1 MEMNEMEK
9 ETIEKICT
17 SAVSKRDLL
26 KASMPHYLL
35 RAMLAG
41 AYIGFALVLSFT
53 VGQFFYEVHSPA
65 TYVMTALF
73 FGIAFILIL
82 YGGGELFTSNTMYL
96 TISTLKKVTSWKET
110 FLVWVTCYGG
120 NFIGILLFTLLLYFS
135 GVFQTIG
142 VDHLLVTVAEKKVTL
157 PTSYLFF
164 RAIFANWLVCL
175 AVWLPLRVKG
185 DTAKI
190 IIMMLLVFTFFTSG
204 YEHSIANLAVFL
216 ISYTSPH
223 SELINVA
230 GFMHNLIPVTLG
242 NIVGGGFFVG
252 LLFFFLNEPIKRKE
266 IQSNPVLIASTKVF
280 NNKL

>member
-1 MEMNEMEK
+1 MEK
-9 ETIEKICT
+9 ETIEKICE
-17 SAVSKRDLL
+17 SAEYKRNLL
-26 KASMPHYLL
+26 KTSMPHYLL

-73 FGIAFILIL
+73 FGIAFILIV

-96 TISTLKKVTSWKET
+96 TISTMKKVTSWKET
-110 FLVWVTCYGG
+110 LLIWLTCYGG
-120 NFIGILLFTLLLYFS
+120 NVLGILFFTLLLYFR
-135 GVFQTIG
+135 GVFQTIRA
-142 VDHLLVTVAEKKVTL
+142 DHLLLTVAEKKMTL

-185 DTAKI
+185 DTAKM

-204 YEHSIANLAVFL
+204 YEHSIANIAVFL
-216 ISYTSPH
+216 ISFTSPH
-223 SELINVA
+223 PEMVNLA
-230 GFMHNLIPVTLG
+230 GFFHNLIPVTLG

-252 LLFFFLNEPIKRKE
+252 MLFLFLNEPIKRKG
-266 IQSNPVLIASTKVF
+266 IQTKPDLIAFTKIF
-280 NNKL
+280 HDKL

>member
-1 MEMNEMEK
+1 MEK
-9 ETIEKICT
+9 DTIEKICK
-17 SAVSKRDLL
+17 SALSKRDLHAKSL
-26 KASMPHYLL
+26 THYML

-73 FGIAFILIL
+73 FGVAFILIV

-96 TISTLKKVTSWKET
+96 TISSMKKVTSWKET
-110 FLVWVTCYGG
+110 FFIWITCYGG
-120 NFIGILLFTLLLYFS
+120 NFLGILLFTLLLYFS
-135 GVFQTIG
+135 GVFQTIRT
-142 VDHLLVTVAEKKVTL
+142 DHLLVTVAEKKMTL
-157 PTSYLFF
+157 PTSYLFV
-164 RAIFANWLVCL
+164 RGIFANWLVCL

-216 ISYTSPH
+216 ISFTSPH
-223 SELINVA
+223 SEIINLA
-230 GFMHNLIPVTLG
+230 GFFHNLIPVTLG

-252 LLFFFLNEPIKRKE
+252 VLFFFLNEPINRKE
-266 IQSNPVLIASTKVF
+266 IQTKPVLIASTKVF
-280 NNKL
+280 HNKL

>member
-1 MEMNEMEK
+1 MEK
-9 ETIEKICT
+9 ETIEKICE
-17 SAVSKRDLL
+17 SAESKRNLL
-26 KASMPHYLL
+26 KTSMPHYLL

-73 FGIAFILIL
+73 FGIAFILIV

-96 TISTLKKVTSWKET
+96 TISTMKKVTSWKET
-110 FLVWVTCYGG
+110 LLIWLTCYGG
-120 NFIGILLFTLLLYFS
+120 NVLGILFFTLLLYFS
-135 GVFQTIG
+135 GVFQTIRA
-142 VDHLLVTVAEKKVTL
+142 DHLLLTVAEKKMTL

-185 DTAKI
+185 DTAKM

-204 YEHSIANLAVFL
+204 YEHSIANIAVFL
-216 ISYTSPH
+216 ISFTSPH
-223 SELINVA
+223 PEMVNLA
-230 GFMHNLIPVTLG
+230 GFFHNLIPVTLG

-252 LLFFFLNEPIKRKE
+252 MLFLFLNEPIKRKG
-266 IQSNPVLIASTKVF
+266 IQTKPDLIAFTKIF
-280 NNKL
+280 HDKL

>member
-1 MEMNEMEK
+1 MEK
-9 ETIEKICT
+9 ETIEKICE

-26 KASMPHYLL
+26 STSMPHYLL

-73 FGIAFILIL
+73 FGIAFILIV

-96 TISTLKKVTSWKET
+96 TISSMKKATSWKDT
-110 FLVWVTCYGG
+110 LLVWVTCYGG
-120 NFIGILLFTLLLYFS
+120 NFLGILLFTLLLYFS
-135 GVFQTIG
+135 GVFQTIRA
-142 VDHLLVTVAEKKVTL
+142 DHLLLTVAEKKMTL

-185 DTAKI
+185 DTARML
-190 IIMMLLVFTFFTSG
+190 IMMLLVFTFFTSG

-216 ISYTSPH
+216 ISFTSPH
-223 SELINVA
+223 SEVINLA
-230 GFMHNLIPVTLG
+230 GFFHNLIPVTLG

-252 LLFFFLNEPIKRKE
+252 VLFFFLNEPIKRKE
-266 IQSNPVLIASTKVF
+266 TQTKPVLIASTKVF
-280 NNKL
+280 HNKL